1 MESQIE
7 KIIKLILVFIIAL
20 AIVLYW
26 LLPKTRLAKYFKMN
40 ERLFVITNI
49 IGVTC
54 GIIGLVVTFV
64 LPQFIV
70 ELHLWEII
78 VTPFALM
85 YIYWLL
91 IIRIKKTA
99 QVLDEKQDYNMTQA
113 GAITMA
119 LSIPAMVIMFTL
131 YYNKVFDGPIW
142 FPYYF
147 FVTLLFFSGTT
158 LFLFRKE

>member
-7 KIIKLILVFIIAL
+7 KIIKLILVFIVAL

-54 GIIGLVVTFV
+54 GIIGLVVTFI

-119 LSIPAMVIMFTL
+119 LSIPAMIIMFAL

>member
-1 MESQIE
+1 MESHIE
-7 KIIKLILVFIIAL
+7 KIIKLILVLIIAL

-26 LLPKTRLAKYFKMN
+26 LLPKTRLAKHFKMN
-40 ERLFVITNI
+40 ERLFIITNI

-54 GIIGLVVTFV
+54 GIIGLLVTFIW
-64 LPQFIV
+64 PQFIV
-70 ELHLWEII
+70 ELHLWEVI

-91 IIRIKKTA
+91 IIRIRKTA
-99 QVLDEKQDYNMTQA
+99 EIVDEKQDYNMTKA

-119 LSIPAMVIMFTL
+119 FSIPAMVIMFML
-131 YYNKVFDGPIW
+131 YYDKIFDGAIW

-147 FVTLLFFSGTT
+147 FVLLLFFSGTT
-158 LFLFRKE
+158 LVLFKKE

>member
-1 MESQIE
+1 MESHIE
-7 KIIKLILVFIIAL
+7 KIIKLALVIIIAL
-20 AIVLYW
+20 AILLYW

-54 GIIGLVVTFV
+54 GIIGLVVTF
-64 LPQFIV
+64 LFPKFIV
-70 ELHLWEII
+70 EWHLWEVII
-78 VTPFALM
+78 APFALM
-85 YIYWLL
+85 EIYWLL
-91 IIRIKKTA
+91 IIKIKKTA
-99 QVLDEKQDYNMTQA
+99 EVIDEKQDYNMTKA

-119 LSIPAMVIMFTL
+119 ASIPAMVIMFML

-147 FVTLLFFSGTT
+147 FVILLFFSGTT

>member
-54 GIIGLVVTFV
+54 GIIGLVVTFI

-147 FVTLLFFSGTT
+147 FVTLLFFSATT
-158 LFLFRKE
+158 LLLFKKE

>member
-54 GIIGLVVTFV
+54 GIIGLVVTFI